1 MGVGAGD
8 VRGVRNFSRFPTPG
22 HPFYLA
28 HYEVDHEAGPG
39 EVWGR
44 EWKRSDDDDD
54 EGEEGGSFS
63 FSPSTDI
70 PSVAAGTF
78 TSGLVSS
85 HRRGGNER
93 GIGMEERGRRE
104 GERER
109 RGISFSPSPILLD
122 ELARYRVARRSNA
135 APGRAEGAEGTRR
148 RKKGRERGL
157 GCLDRSPEMDTENRH
172 YKLTSLIDG
181 QRARDDAGGREETRG
196 GGGEG

>member
-1 MGVGAGD
+1 MGVGD

-39 EVWGR
+39 EVGWGVETLGR
-44 EWKRSDDDDD
+44 RR
-54 EGEEGGSFS
+54 
-63 FSPSTDI
+63 
-70 PSVAAGTF
+70 
-78 TSGLVSS
+78 
-85 HRRGGNER
+85 RRGGGGRLFLFFSIYRYPISGSGNVYQRAGVQPPSRRKRER
-93 GIGMEERGRRE
+93 DRDGGAWKKRGR
-104 GERER
+104 ERER

-196 GGGEG
+196 EG

>member
-1 MGVGAGD
+1 
-8 VRGVRNFSRFPTPG
+8 
-22 HPFYLA
+22 
-28 HYEVDHEAGPG
+28 
-39 EVWGR
+39 
-44 EWKRSDDDDD
+44 
-54 EGEEGGSFS
+54 
-63 FSPSTDI
+63 
-70 PSVAAGTF
+70 
-78 TSGLVSS
+78 
-85 HRRGGNER
+85 
-93 GIGMEERGRRE
+93 MEERGRRE

-109 RGISFSPSPILLD
+109 RGISFSPSPILD

-196 GGGEG
+196 EG